1 MIPHEDDQAV
11 SNNQAVV
18 KGGAFE
24 GYTESPF
31 GIGRGEGVD
40 AGRGEV
46 EWEPGKEKYEY
57 DDLFQKLNPING
69 KITGAAA
76 KSEMVKSKLPNSV
89 LSKVNPL
96 NFLMP

>member
-1 MIPHEDDQAV
+1 MIPHEDENAMV
-11 SNNQAVV
+11 NNEAVV

-40 AGRGEV
+40 MGRGESDWV
-46 EWEPGKEKYEY
+46 VGREKYEY
-57 DDLFQKLNPING
+57 DDSFAKLNPING

-89 LSKVNPL
+89 LSKVG
-96 NFLMP
+96 